1 MDEGAERPV
10 DPAAAAAIGRVLG
23 RGAGVPADRPDLHG
37 DLPGLAAMLGR
48 TVARIHAVDVPDS
61 ALPFDPLAGIER
73 RLAAGRIDPHRL
85 PHPYS
90 SYSPGELVER
100 FRRAPAAEGS
110 SPVCCVGA
118 LTIDRLL
125 IDGDELVGITG
136 GGFGLVADRHAD
148 LAVAQQSIFTSLG
161 GDAVFGFYEAYRTQP
176 NIIELDRWTLA
187 GHLLGWLP

>member
-10 DPAAAAAIGRVLG
+10 DPAAATAIDRVLG

-37 DLPGLAAMLGR
+37 DLPGLAALLGR
-48 TVARIHAVDVPDS
+48 IVARIHAVTVPDS
-61 ALPFDPLAGIER
+61 AEPFDPLAGIER
-73 RLAAGRIDPHRL
+73 RLAAGRIDPDRL

-90 SYSPGELVER
+90 SHAPEELVER
-100 FRRAPAAEGS
+100 FRRAPATDGC

-125 IDGDELVGITG
+125 ISGDELVGIAG
-136 GGFGLVADRHAD
+136 GYGLVADRHAD
-148 LAVAQQSIFTSLG
+148 LAVVQQSIFTLLG
-161 GDAVFGFYEAYRTQP
+161 GDAVFGFYEAYQTQP

-187 GHLLGWLP
+187 GHLLGWFP